1 MAIVTNTFTTFDA
14 KGIREDLSNIITNIA
29 PEETPY
35 LSNIRKESI
44 SNSLF
49 EWQTDTLAAAAA
61 NKQLEGDDVTSFDS
75 VTATVRLQNYAQI
88 SRKTIVLSATEEVVN
103 KAGRKS
109 ELAYQIA
116 KRSSELKRDQEFTM
130 LNGAVA
136 AAGNTTTA
144 RGTASLQA
152 FIKTNYDMQT
162 NGANPTYTTVPT
174 GARSDGNVRTFTE
187 TILKN
192 VIQQVWTSGGT
203 PKILMTGPVNKQR
216 VSGFSGIASSRFNI
230 EGGARPATI
239 IGAAD
244 IYVSDF
250 GNVQVVPNRFQRERD
265 AFVIDPDYAKVTMLR
280 PYQQVEL
287 AKTGDAEKRMLI
299 VEWGHKVLA
308 ENAHG
313 IAADLVIEKRLF
325 STDADQGITRT
336 FEFDDETNQ
345 ATIHTQQDVTAII
358 EENKQEYA
366 QVDERA
372 RWGEWSRVA
381 SIPMSIY
388 FQLKAEGKLE
398 DEAYMKRWL
407 NDPENKYFRTRS
419 GQL

>member
-35 LSNIRKESI
+35 MSNVGRESI

-49 EWQTDTLAAAAA
+49 EWQTDTLATAAA

-88 SRKTIVLSATEEVVN
+88 SRKTIVLSATEETVN
-103 KAGRKS
+103 KAGRRS

-116 KRSSELKRDQEFTM
+116 KRSAELKRDQEFSM

-230 EGGARPATI
+230 DGGARPATI

-313 IAADLVIEKRLF
+313 IAADLVT
-325 STDADQGITRT
+325 S
-336 FEFDDETNQ
+336 
-345 ATIHTQQDVTAII
+345 
-358 EENKQEYA
+358 
-366 QVDERA
+366 
-372 RWGEWSRVA
+372 
-381 SIPMSIY
+381 
-388 FQLKAEGKLE
+388 
-398 DEAYMKRWL
+398 
-407 NDPENKYFRTRS
+407 
-419 GQL
+419 

>member
-35 LSNIRKESI
+35 MSNIRKESI

-49 EWQTDTLAAAAA
+49 EWQTDTLATAAA
-61 NKQLEGDDVTSFDS
+61 NKQLEGDDVTSFDA

-136 AAGNTTTA
+136 AAGSTSVA

-152 FIKTNYDMQT
+152 FIKTNVDMQT
-162 NGANPTYTTVPT
+162 NGASPSYTTLPNSSRT
-174 GARSDGNVRTFTE
+174 DGNVRTFTE

-192 VIQQVWTSGGT
+192 VIQQVWTAGGT
-203 PKILMTGPVNKQR
+203 PKILMVGPVNKQR
-216 VSGFSGIASSRFNI
+216 VSGFAGIASSRFNI
-230 EGGARPATI
+230 DGGARPATI

-250 GNVQVVPNRFQRERD
+250 GNVTVIAQRFQRERD
-265 AFVIDPDYAKVTMLR
+265 AFVIDPEYAGVVTLR
-280 PYQQVEL
+280 PYQQIEL
-287 AKTGDAEKRMLI
+287 AKTGDADKRMLI
-299 VEWGHKVLA
+299 VEFGHKVYA

-313 IAADLVIEKRLF
+313 IAADL
-325 STDADQGITRT
+325 IT
-336 FEFDDETNQ
+336 
-345 ATIHTQQDVTAII
+345 
-358 EENKQEYA
+358 
-366 QVDERA
+366 
-372 RWGEWSRVA
+372 S
-381 SIPMSIY
+381 
-388 FQLKAEGKLE
+388 
-398 DEAYMKRWL
+398 
-407 NDPENKYFRTRS
+407 
-419 GQL
+419 

>member
-35 LSNIRKESI
+35 MSNIGSESI

-49 EWQTDTLAAAAA
+49 EWQTDTLASAAA

-88 SRKTIVLSATEEVVN
+88 SRKTIVLSATEETVN
-103 KAGRKS
+103 KAGRRS

-116 KRSSELKRDQEFTM
+116 KRSAELKRDQEFTM

-162 NGANPTYTTVPT
+162 NGANPSYTTVPT
-174 GARSDGNVRTFTE
+174 SARTDGNVRTFTE

-192 VIQQVWTSGGT
+192 VIQQVWTAGGT

-230 EGGARPATI
+230 DGGARPATI

-265 AFVIDPDYAKVTMLR
+265 AFVIDPDYAKVTTLR

-313 IAADLVIEKRLF
+313 IAADL
-325 STDADQGITRT
+325 IT
-336 FEFDDETNQ
+336 
-345 ATIHTQQDVTAII
+345 
-358 EENKQEYA
+358 
-366 QVDERA
+366 
-372 RWGEWSRVA
+372 S
-381 SIPMSIY
+381 
-388 FQLKAEGKLE
+388 
-398 DEAYMKRWL
+398 
-407 NDPENKYFRTRS
+407 
-419 GQL
+419 

>member
-14 KGIREDLSNIITNIA
+14 KGIREDLSNVITNIS

-35 LSNIRKESI
+35 MSNIGRESI

-49 EWQTDTLAAAAA
+49 EWQTDALASAAA

-75 VTATVRLQNYAQI
+75 VTATVRMQNYAQI
-88 SRKTIVLSATEEVVN
+88 SRKTIVLSATEETVN

-116 KRSSELKRDQEFTM
+116 KRGAELKRDQEFTL
-130 LNGAVA
+130 LNGAIA

-144 RGTASLQA
+144 RGTASLGA
-152 FIKTNYDMQT
+152 FVKTNVDMQT
-162 NGANPTYTTVPT
+162 NGVNPDYTTLPNS
-174 GARSDGNVRTFTE
+174 ARTDGNVRTFTE

-192 VIQQVWTSGGT
+192 VIQKVWSAGGT
-203 PKILMTGPVNKQR
+203 PKMLMCGPVNKQR

-230 EGGARPATI
+230 DGGAKPATLV
-239 IGAAD
+239 GAVD

-250 GNVQVVPNRFQRERD
+250 GNVQVIANRFQRERD
-265 AFVIDPDYAKVTMLR
+265 AWVIDPEMAKVTTLR

-308 ENAHG
+308 ENAMG
-313 IAADLVIEKRLF
+313 LAADL
-325 STDADQGITRT
+325 IT
-336 FEFDDETNQ
+336 
-345 ATIHTQQDVTAII
+345 
-358 EENKQEYA
+358 
-366 QVDERA
+366 
-372 RWGEWSRVA
+372 S
-381 SIPMSIY
+381 
-388 FQLKAEGKLE
+388 
-398 DEAYMKRWL
+398 
-407 NDPENKYFRTRS
+407 
-419 GQL
+419 

>member
-1 MAIVTNTFTTFDA
+1 MTIVTNTFTTYSA
-14 KGIREDLSNIITNIA
+14 KGIREDLSNVITNIS

-35 LSNIRKESI
+35 MSNIGRENV

-49 EWQTDTLAAAAA
+49 EWQTDALAAAASNA
-61 NKQLEGDDVTSFDS
+61 QLEGDDVASFDA
-75 VTATVRLQNYAQI
+75 VTPTVRLQNYAQI

-116 KRSSELKRDQEFTM
+116 KRGAELKRDQEFSM
-130 LNGAVA
+130 LNGAIAV
-136 AAGNTTTA
+136 AGNTTTA
-144 RGTASLQA
+144 RATASLQA
-152 FIKTNYDMQT
+152 FLKTNYDMQT
-162 NGANPTYTTVPT
+162 NGANPSYTTLPNS
-174 GARSDGNVRTFTE
+174 ARTDGNVRTFTE

-216 VSGFSGIASSRFNI
+216 VSGFAGIASSRFNI
-230 EGGARPATI
+230 DGGARPATI
-239 IGAAD
+239 VGAAD

-265 AFVIDPDYAKVTMLR
+265 AFVIDPDYAKMTVLR

-299 VEWGHKVLA
+299 VEFGHKVLA

-313 IAADLVIEKRLF
+313 IAADL
-325 STDADQGITRT
+325 IT
-336 FEFDDETNQ
+336 
-345 ATIHTQQDVTAII
+345 
-358 EENKQEYA
+358 
-366 QVDERA
+366 
-372 RWGEWSRVA
+372 S
-381 SIPMSIY
+381 
-388 FQLKAEGKLE
+388 
-398 DEAYMKRWL
+398 
-407 NDPENKYFRTRS
+407 
-419 GQL
+419 

>member
-14 KGIREDLSNIITNIA
+14 KGIREDLSNVITNIA

-35 LSNIRKESI
+35 MSNIGRETV
-44 SNSLF
+44 SNSLY

-61 NKQLEGDDVTSFDS
+61 NKQLEGDDVTSFDA

-88 SRKTIVLSATEEVVN
+88 SRKTIVLSATEETVN
-103 KAGRKS
+103 KAGRRS

-116 KRSSELKRDQEFTM
+116 KRGAELKRDQEFTM

-162 NGANPTYTTVPT
+162 NGANPSYTTLPNS
-174 GARSDGNVRTFTE
+174 ARTDGNVRTFTE

-192 VIQQVWTSGGT
+192 VIQQVWTAGGT
-203 PKILMTGPVNKQR
+203 PKILMTGPVNKMR

-230 EGGARPATI
+230 DGGARPATI

-244 IYVSDF
+244 VYVSDF

-265 AFVIDPDYAKVTMLR
+265 AFVIDPDYAKLTTLR

-313 IAADLVIEKRLF
+313 IAADL
-325 STDADQGITRT
+325 IT
-336 FEFDDETNQ
+336 
-345 ATIHTQQDVTAII
+345 
-358 EENKQEYA
+358 
-366 QVDERA
+366 
-372 RWGEWSRVA
+372 S
-381 SIPMSIY
+381 
-388 FQLKAEGKLE
+388 
-398 DEAYMKRWL
+398 
-407 NDPENKYFRTRS
+407 
-419 GQL
+419 

>member
-14 KGIREDLSNIITNIA
+14 KGIREDLSNVITNIA

-35 LSNIRKESI
+35 MSNIGRETI
-44 SNSLF
+44 SNSLY

-61 NKQLEGDDVTSFDS
+61 NKQLEGDDVTSFDA

-88 SRKTIVLSATEEVVN
+88 SRKTIVLSATEETVN
-103 KAGRKS
+103 KAGRRS

-116 KRSSELKRDQEFTM
+116 KRGAELKRDQEFTM

-162 NGANPTYTTVPT
+162 NGANPSYTTLPNS
-174 GARSDGNVRTFTE
+174 ARTDGNVRTFTE

-192 VIQQVWTSGGT
+192 VIQQVWTAGGT
-203 PKILMTGPVNKQR
+203 PKILMTGPVNKMR

-265 AFVIDPDYAKVTMLR
+265 AFVIDPDYAKLMTLR
-280 PYQQVEL
+280 PYQQIEL
-287 AKTGDAEKRMLI
+287 AKTGDAEKRLLI

-313 IAADLVIEKRLF
+313 IAADLVT
-325 STDADQGITRT
+325 S
-336 FEFDDETNQ
+336 
-345 ATIHTQQDVTAII
+345 
-358 EENKQEYA
+358 
-366 QVDERA
+366 
-372 RWGEWSRVA
+372 
-381 SIPMSIY
+381 
-388 FQLKAEGKLE
+388 
-398 DEAYMKRWL
+398 
-407 NDPENKYFRTRS
+407 
-419 GQL
+419 

>member
-1 MAIVTNTFTTFDA
+1 MTIVTNTFTTFDA

-35 LSNIRKESI
+35 MSNIGRESV

-61 NKQLEGDDVTSFDS
+61 NKQLEGDDVASFDA
-75 VTATVRLQNYAQI
+75 VTATVRMQNYAQI

-103 KAGRKS
+103 KAGRRS

-116 KRSSELKRDQEFTM
+116 KRGSELKRDQEFSM

-136 AAGNTTTA
+136 AAGSTSVA
-144 RGTASLQA
+144 RGTASLGA
-152 FIKTNYDMQT
+152 FIKTNVDMQT
-162 NGANPTYTTVPT
+162 NGANPSYTTLPNN
-174 GARSDGNVRTFTE
+174 ARSDGNVRTFTE

-192 VIQQVWTSGGT
+192 VIQQVWAAGGT

-216 VSGFSGIASSRFNI
+216 VSGFSGIASARYNLN
-230 EGGARPATI
+230 GGDRPATI

-250 GNVQVVPNRFQRERD
+250 GQVQVVPNRFQRERD
-265 AFVIDPDYAKVTMLR
+265 AWVIDPEYAKMTTLR
-280 PYQQVEL
+280 PYQQIEL

-313 IAADLVIEKRLF
+313 LAADL
-325 STDADQGITRT
+325 IT
-336 FEFDDETNQ
+336 
-345 ATIHTQQDVTAII
+345 
-358 EENKQEYA
+358 
-366 QVDERA
+366 
-372 RWGEWSRVA
+372 S
-381 SIPMSIY
+381 
-388 FQLKAEGKLE
+388 
-398 DEAYMKRWL
+398 
-407 NDPENKYFRTRS
+407 
-419 GQL
+419 

>member
-35 LSNIRKESI
+35 MSNIRKESI

-88 SRKTIVLSATEEVVN
+88 SRKTIVLSATEETVN

-116 KRSSELKRDQEFTM
+116 KRSSELKRDQEFTF

-192 VIQQVWTSGGT
+192 VIQQVWTSGGV

-216 VSGFSGIASSRFNI
+216 VSGFAGIASSRFNI
-230 EGGARPATI
+230 DGGARPATI

-265 AFVIDPDYAKVTMLR
+265 AFVIDPEYAGVVTLR
-280 PYQQVEL
+280 PYQQIEL

-299 VEWGHKVLA
+299 VEYGHKVYA

-313 IAADLVIEKRLF
+313 IAADLVT
-325 STDADQGITRT
+325 S
-336 FEFDDETNQ
+336 
-345 ATIHTQQDVTAII
+345 
-358 EENKQEYA
+358 
-366 QVDERA
+366 
-372 RWGEWSRVA
+372 
-381 SIPMSIY
+381 
-388 FQLKAEGKLE
+388 
-398 DEAYMKRWL
+398 
-407 NDPENKYFRTRS
+407 
-419 GQL
+419 

>member
-14 KGIREDLSNIITNIA
+14 KGIREDLSNLITNIA

-35 LSNIRKESI
+35 MSNIGRESI

-49 EWQTDTLAAAAA
+49 EWQTDTLASAAA

-88 SRKTIVLSATEEVVN
+88 SRKTIVLSATEETVN
-103 KAGRKS
+103 KAGRRS

-116 KRSSELKRDQEFTM
+116 KRSAELKRDQEFSM

-216 VSGFSGIASSRFNI
+216 VSGFSGIASARYNLN
-230 EGGARPATI
+230 GGDRPATI

-250 GNVQVVPNRFQRERD
+250 GQVQVVPNRFQRERD

-313 IAADLVIEKRLF
+313 IAADLVT
-325 STDADQGITRT
+325 S
-336 FEFDDETNQ
+336 
-345 ATIHTQQDVTAII
+345 
-358 EENKQEYA
+358 
-366 QVDERA
+366 
-372 RWGEWSRVA
+372 
-381 SIPMSIY
+381 
-388 FQLKAEGKLE
+388 
-398 DEAYMKRWL
+398 
-407 NDPENKYFRTRS
+407 
-419 GQL
+419 

>member
-35 LSNIRKESI
+35 MSNIRKESI

-88 SRKTIVLSATEEVVN
+88 SRKTIVLSATEETVN

-116 KRSSELKRDQEFTM
+116 KRSSELKRDQEFTF

-152 FIKTNYDMQT
+152 FIKTNVDMQT
-162 NGANPTYTTVPT
+162 NGANPSYTTVPT

-192 VIQQVWTSGGT
+192 VIQQVWTSGGV

-216 VSGFSGIASSRFNI
+216 VSGFAGIASSRFNI
-230 EGGARPATI
+230 DGGARPATI

-265 AFVIDPDYAKVTMLR
+265 AFVIDPEYAGVVTLR
-280 PYQQVEL
+280 PYQQIEL

-299 VEWGHKVLA
+299 VEYGHKVYA

-313 IAADLVIEKRLF
+313 IAADLVT
-325 STDADQGITRT
+325 S
-336 FEFDDETNQ
+336 
-345 ATIHTQQDVTAII
+345 
-358 EENKQEYA
+358 
-366 QVDERA
+366 
-372 RWGEWSRVA
+372 
-381 SIPMSIY
+381 
-388 FQLKAEGKLE
+388 
-398 DEAYMKRWL
+398 
-407 NDPENKYFRTRS
+407 
-419 GQL
+419 

>member
-14 KGIREDLSNIITNIA
+14 KGIREDLSNVITNIA

-35 LSNIRKESI
+35 MSNIGRESV
-44 SNSLF
+44 SNSLY

-61 NKQLEGDDVTSFDS
+61 NKQLEGDDVTSFDA

-88 SRKTIVLSATEEVVN
+88 SRKTIVLSATEETVN
-103 KAGRKS
+103 KAGRRS

-116 KRSSELKRDQEFTM
+116 KRGAELKRDQEFTM

-162 NGANPTYTTVPT
+162 NGANPSYTTLPNS
-174 GARSDGNVRTFTE
+174 ARTDGNVRTFTE

-192 VIQQVWTSGGT
+192 VIQQVWTAGGT
-203 PKILMTGPVNKQR
+203 PKILMTGPVNKMR

-230 EGGARPATI
+230 DGGARPATI

-244 IYVSDF
+244 VYVSDF

-265 AFVIDPDYAKVTMLR
+265 AFVIDPEYAKLTTLR
-280 PYQQVEL
+280 PYQQIEL

-313 IAADLVIEKRLF
+313 IAADL
-325 STDADQGITRT
+325 IT
-336 FEFDDETNQ
+336 
-345 ATIHTQQDVTAII
+345 
-358 EENKQEYA
+358 
-366 QVDERA
+366 
-372 RWGEWSRVA
+372 S
-381 SIPMSIY
+381 
-388 FQLKAEGKLE
+388 
-398 DEAYMKRWL
+398 
-407 NDPENKYFRTRS
+407 
-419 GQL
+419 

>member
-14 KGIREDLSNIITNIA
+14 KGIREDLSNVITNIA
-29 PEETPY
+29 PEETPFM
-35 LSNIRKESI
+35 SNIGRESI
-44 SNSLF
+44 SNSLY

-61 NKQLEGDDVTSFDS
+61 NKQLEGDDVTSFDA

-88 SRKTIVLSATEEVVN
+88 SRKTIVLSATEETVN
-103 KAGRKS
+103 KAGRRS

-116 KRSSELKRDQEFTM
+116 KRGAELKRDQEFTM

-162 NGANPTYTTVPT
+162 NGANPSYTTLPNS
-174 GARSDGNVRTFTE
+174 ARTDGNVRTFTE

-192 VIQQVWTSGGT
+192 VIQQVWTAGGT
-203 PKILMTGPVNKQR
+203 PKILMTGPVNKMR

-265 AFVIDPDYAKVTMLR
+265 AFVIDPEYAKLTTLR
-280 PYQQVEL
+280 PYQQIEL

-313 IAADLVIEKRLF
+313 IAADL
-325 STDADQGITRT
+325 IT
-336 FEFDDETNQ
+336 
-345 ATIHTQQDVTAII
+345 
-358 EENKQEYA
+358 
-366 QVDERA
+366 
-372 RWGEWSRVA
+372 S
-381 SIPMSIY
+381 
-388 FQLKAEGKLE
+388 
-398 DEAYMKRWL
+398 
-407 NDPENKYFRTRS
+407 
-419 GQL
+419 